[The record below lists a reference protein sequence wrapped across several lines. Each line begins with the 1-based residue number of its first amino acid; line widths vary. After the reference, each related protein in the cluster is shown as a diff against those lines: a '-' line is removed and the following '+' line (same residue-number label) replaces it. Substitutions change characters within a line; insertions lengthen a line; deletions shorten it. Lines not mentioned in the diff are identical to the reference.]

1 MARPSSKIVRN
12 ERHKLTAT
20 FLNTL
25 AAGLIVMV
33 GSGAYYWLHYSRPDR
48 RH

>member
-1 MARPSSKIVRN
+1 VAAVD
-12 ERHKLTAT
+12 
-20 FLNTL
+20 FLL
-25 AAGLIVMV
+25 VSGLIVMV